1 MKFCDECG
9 GEDGEHNA
17 DCPSKR
23 KSVQPS
29 TAQLIAAYD
38 AQKANMERSHVAAS
52 GRETSASGHEPSNAL
67 PNKCQSCGWLDGKH
81 DASCIVLKNELARTA
96 ASKGWTT
103 TPAAPVVSS
112 EKAIA
117 DAVRIA
123 SAKLNSALGE
133 AAQAGIVV
141 EISVQ
146 RAEVYEDGVFRAEI
160 AVSMTKPL

>member
-23 KSVQPS
+23 KSVQPT

-52 GRETSASGHEPSNAL
+52 GRETSASGHEPSNVL

-103 TPAAPVVSS
+103 TPAVPVVSTDAMLA
-112 EKAIA
+112 EAVKQAVMTLNKALA
-117 DAVRIA
+117 L
-123 SAKLNSALGE
+123 SAE
-133 AAQAGIVV
+133 AGLLVHL
-141 EISVQ
+141 STQ
-146 RAEVYEDGVFRAEI
+146 RAEIYGSVARVEI
-160 AVSMTKPL
+160 AVQITKPL